1 MTLRPGYDQAA
12 LDAAVESATVK
23 ALTGDAGT
31 DMYAEGGL
39 TGEAALKDIP
49 NWRERTTVLDGGL
62 QPLQGGPRR

>member
-12 LDAAVESATVK
+12 LDAAAESATVK

-39 TGEAALKDIP
+39 TGEASLADVP
-49 NWRERTTVLDGGL
+49 NWRERSSLPDTLTD
-62 QPLQGGPRR
+62 R